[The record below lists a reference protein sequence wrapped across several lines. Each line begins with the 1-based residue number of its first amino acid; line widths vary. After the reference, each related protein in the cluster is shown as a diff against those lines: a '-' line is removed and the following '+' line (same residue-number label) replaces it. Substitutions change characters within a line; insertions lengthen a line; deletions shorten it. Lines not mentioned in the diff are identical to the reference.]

1 MELHHSRSL
10 SHDAAHGELGE
21 ASLGLMSVQPK
32 GTRRT
37 VADLGDT
44 GSSGEKPARN
54 LPRLARGCNPDDACE
69 QAEVVDVGCPGGERF
84 QRVPVSACTA
94 ATSQRSVCPDRT
106 VAGPSSS
113 AWTSI
118 GSSSLPRAG
127 G

>member
-1 MELHHSRSL
+1 
-10 SHDAAHGELGE
+10 
-21 ASLGLMSVQPK
+21 MSVQPK

-54 LPRLARGCNPDDACE
+54 LPRLARGFNPDDAGA

-94 ATSQRSVCPDRT
+94 ATSQRSRRGSPAELEIHERARWRSRRHSTPASPELGRAARSWRAASGTMPD
-106 VAGPSSS
+106 S
-113 AWTSI
+113 
-118 GSSSLPRAG
+118 
-127 G
+127 